1 MKTKYQNNYSDK
13 FTLFKN
19 IINNKNNNENFH
31 INININNNREYYNP
45 IDEYEIIENNKGIS
59 TRINNNNI
67 NNEYI
72 K

>member
-45 IDEYEIIENNKGIS
+45 IDEY
-59 TRINNNNI
+59 
-67 NNEYI
+67 
-72 K
+72 